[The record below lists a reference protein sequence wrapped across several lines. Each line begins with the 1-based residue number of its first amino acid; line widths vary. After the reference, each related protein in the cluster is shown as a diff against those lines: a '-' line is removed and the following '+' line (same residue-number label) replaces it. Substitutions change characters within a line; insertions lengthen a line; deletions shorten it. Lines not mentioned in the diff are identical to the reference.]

1 MKPDIPTM
9 TQRSDRR
16 LMMGLA
22 QSGLELLVRELGL
35 ALFRQPALEML
46 FDLYNKP
53 EAEPRY
59 LTALCGVSSTS
70 ERNSQRIVHRMEQ
83 HGLVETGPDVE
94 DGRRTIVSLT
104 PLGRRAIERF
114 LDEWAAS
121 SEFKALV
128 DEQLMIRRVTSA
140 LNSDD

>member
-22 QSGLELLVRELGL
+22 QSGLELLVSELGL

-53 EAEPRY
+53 EEEPRY

-70 ERNSQRIVHRMEQ
+70 ERNSQRIVHRMEE
-83 HGLVETGPDVE
+83 HGLVSTDSDLE
-94 DGRRTIVSLT
+94 DGRRTIVTLT

-121 SEFKALV
+121 TEFKALV
-128 DEQLMIRRVTSA
+128 DEQLIIRRVTSA
-140 LNSDD
+140 LNTGD

>member
-22 QSGLELLVRELGL
+22 QSGLELLVSELGL

-46 FDLYNKP
+46 FDLFNKP
-53 EAEPRY
+53 EEEPRY
-59 LTALCGVSSTS
+59 LTALCSVSSTS

-83 HGLVETGPDVE
+83 HSLVETGPDVE

-114 LDEWAAS
+114 LDQWAAS
-121 SEFKALV
+121 TEFKALI
-128 DEQLMIRRVTSA
+128 DEQLIIRRVTSA
-140 LNSDD
+140 LNGGD

>member
-1 MKPDIPTM
+1 MKPDIPKIPR
-9 TQRSDRR
+9 RSDRR

-22 QSGLELLVRELGL
+22 QSGLELLVSELGL

-53 EAEPRY
+53 QEEPRY

-70 ERNSQRIVHRMEQ
+70 ERNSQRIVHRMEE
-83 HGLVETGPDVE
+83 HGLVTTESDLE

-121 SEFKALV
+121 TEFTALV
-128 DEQLMIRRVTSA
+128 DEQLIIQRVTSA
-140 LNSDD
+140 LRNGD